1 MPHRMISFVSLAT
14 AYIQTHSFI
23 SFCLH
28 SSTQSEGKRERERTW
43 EVPLWRFPP
52 RGKINPFLSFF
63 FASLSLFLTLS
74 FCLIIHTTREKE
86 KGTWVWQSFLRGRRI
101 FLEVFSLPV
110 RSRIASYSW
119 SIVSV
124 CAYIEREK
132 ERKIRI
138 IRMKKERMKRES
150 DEIYFHFN
158 IRIWSSVICV
168 EGIRESWTYVHK
180 GNYHLSLL

>member
-1 MPHRMISFVSLAT
+1 
-14 AYIQTHSFI
+14 
-23 SFCLH
+23 
-28 SSTQSEGKRERERTW
+28 
-43 EVPLWRFPP
+43 
-52 RGKINPFLSFF
+52 
-63 FASLSLFLTLS
+63 
-74 FCLIIHTTREKE
+74 
-86 KGTWVWQSFLRGRRI
+86 
-101 FLEVFSLPV
+101 
-110 RSRIASYSW
+110 
-119 SIVSV
+119 VSV